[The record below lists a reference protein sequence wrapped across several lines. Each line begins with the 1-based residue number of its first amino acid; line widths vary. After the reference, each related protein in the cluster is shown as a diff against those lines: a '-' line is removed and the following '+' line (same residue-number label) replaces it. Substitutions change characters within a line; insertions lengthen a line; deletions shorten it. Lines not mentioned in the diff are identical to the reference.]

1 MKFGQSKDCTVK
13 NFFFKNHAENDLD
26 LTRSNV
32 FLFFEKALYK
42 LRTSGHHF
50 SINILVALEL
60 DIE

>member
-50 SINILVALEL
+50 SINIFW
-60 DIE
+60 